1 MSWNHSHG
9 LGQLY
14 RVIAVSPDGH
24 QDECISNNNQ
34 CDLTGLLCGQYY
46 TATVVSEH
54 RDCKSKPSSSVT
66 IKTGMSRL
74 PSLNHLY
81 RFIVVMLICCFML
94 GVLFLEY

>member
-14 RVIAVSPDGH
+14 RVTAVSPDGH

-34 CDLTGLLCGQYY
+34 CDLTGLLCGRNY

-54 RDCKSKPSSSVT
+54 SDCRSRPSNSAT

-74 PSLNHLY
+74 PSLNHLSC
-81 RFIVVMLICCFML
+81 FMVVMLI
-94 GVLFLEY
+94 